1 MSDNTFQAFY
11 EELKDMIF
19 VLVSFNKVRS
29 SQENNSFQSFYEELK
44 ILVEKFE
51 KRQMQIKVESDLDYD
66 SVKIFGEKMDSVTR
80 AKLGVEDAA
89 ELAYTTAEHHPYWA
103 VLYNCTEITK
113 TILEKWKD
121 EVTSEQLEE
130 MKWNL
135 KEIQNTISNIENKI
149 KK

>member
-1 MSDNTFQAFY
+1 MSDNSFHAFY
-11 EELKDMIF
+11 EELK
-19 VLVSFNKVRS
+19 L
-29 SQENNSFQSFYEELK
+29 
-44 ILVEKFE
+44 LVEKFE

-80 AKLGVEDAA
+80 AKLGVDDAA

-103 VLYNCTEITK
+103 VLYNCTEIAK
-113 TILEKWKD
+113 TILEKWND
-121 EVTSEQLEE
+121 EITSEQLDE

-135 KEIQNTISNIENKI
+135 KEIQNTISNIENKL

>member
-1 MSDNTFQAFY
+1 MSD
-11 EELKDMIF
+11 
-19 VLVSFNKVRS
+19 
-29 SQENNSFQSFYEELK
+29 NSFQSFFEELK
-44 ILVEKFE
+44 LLVEKFE
-51 KRQMQIKVESDLDYD
+51 KKQTQIKMESDLDYD

-80 AKLGVEDAA
+80 AKLGVDDAA

-113 TILEKWKD
+113 TILEKWND
-121 EVTSEQLEE
+121 ELIPEQLDE

-135 KEIQNTISNIENKI
+135 KEIQNTISNIENKL